1 MHTERLIDAL
11 VADGPTRAAP
21 LGRYFALVMAG
32 GFLLSAIMF
41 ALLLGPREGALAS
54 LAEPRFVLKFIETLL
69 FGATAAALALRLMRP
84 AAPTRAVSWALLA
97 APVLLAVAVVVELL
111 LVPASDWGRRL
122 VGTNWWVCLTFVPLL
137 SLPLLAA
144 GLLGLRHGAPT
155 RPRVA
160 GAVAGLL
167 AGGLAAALY
176 ASHCI
181 DDSPLFVATWYTIA
195 IGLVALA
202 GSLLGPRVLRW

>member
-1 MHTERLIDAL
+1 
-11 VADGPTRAAP
+11 
-21 LGRYFALVMAG
+21 
-32 GFLLSAIMF
+32 
-41 ALLLGPREGALAS
+41 LGPREGALAS
-54 LAEPRFVLKFIETLL
+54 LAEPRFVLKFVETLL
-69 FGATAAALALRLMRP
+69 LGATAAGLAMRLMRP
-84 AAPTRAVSWALLA
+84 AAATRGARRMLLA
-97 APVLLAVAVVVELL
+97 APALLLVAVVVELQ
-111 LVPASDWGRRL
+111 LVPAPDWGRRL
-122 VGTNWWVCLTFVPLL
+122 IGTNWWVCLTFVPLL

-144 GLLGLRHGAPT
+144 GLLALRHGAPT
-155 RPRVA
+155 QPRVA

-181 DDSPLFVATWYTIA
+181 DDSPLFVATWYTLA